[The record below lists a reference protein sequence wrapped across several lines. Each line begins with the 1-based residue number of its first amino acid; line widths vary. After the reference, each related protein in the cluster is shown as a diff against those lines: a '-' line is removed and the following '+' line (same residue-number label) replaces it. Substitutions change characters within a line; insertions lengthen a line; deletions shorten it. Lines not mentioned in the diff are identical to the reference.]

1 MSARAQQ
8 IQVTTPSAFVLTP
21 IFQHP
26 SQNPPS
32 EAPSQS
38 PFGLPGGQI
47 SARTFPVIAATHG
60 PFTSYPTKHDEEDD
74 EQLLHTYA
82 SFHEEPVAALCAN
95 KRHNTSWTLCIPV
108 PVPKIKNPT
117 FLALHY
123 MIKYATTCDDGNS
136 TIQTDTILTT
146 ETLPG
151 GVVTRNRDLGIYYKG
166 DSETR
171 NTGFAPRIVDHEEA
185 LCLSTTLAIK
195 SNGGG
200 EQWSHYI
207 DNQHITPNV
216 RVIDDCRLYVVFHV
230 NEYPTTQTIRSLSV
244 KVSATWQKEEVEQKA
259 IADTKRKAK
268 EEDDIQAKVK
278 AETKAREAEERNARE
293 EERQARVEEHQA
305 RVEERQA
312 REEEHHARQEEKRA
326 REENS
331 VIHAP
336 AVADTNL
343 RARID
348 RVIEELGL
356 PKCHDDHK
364 FHKTLEGYD
373 CEGGTHKITF
383 AQLGM
388 N

>member
-1 MSARAQQ
+1 M
-8 IQVTTPSAFVLTP
+8 
-21 IFQHP
+21 
-26 SQNPPS
+26 
-32 EAPSQS
+32 
-38 PFGLPGGQI
+38 
-47 SARTFPVIAATHG
+47 
-60 PFTSYPTKHDEEDD
+60 
-74 EQLLHTYA
+74 
-82 SFHEEPVAALCAN
+82 
-95 KRHNTSWTLCIPV
+95 
-108 PVPKIKNPT
+108 
-117 FLALHY
+117 
-123 MIKYATTCDDGNS
+123 
-136 TIQTDTILTT
+136 
-146 ETLPG
+146 
-151 GVVTRNRDLGIYYKG
+151 
-166 DSETR
+166 
-171 NTGFAPRIVDHEEA
+171 
-185 LCLSTTLAIK
+185 
-195 SNGGG
+195 
-200 EQWSHYI
+200 
-207 DNQHITPNV
+207 
-216 RVIDDCRLYVVFHV
+216 
-230 NEYPTTQTIRSLSV
+230 
-244 KVSATWQKEEVEQKA
+244 KVSATWQKEEVELKA
-259 IADTKRKAK
+259 IAEAKRKAK